1 MSTNKITQIQRESI
15 NKFNKMV
22 EKGDLSFQ
30 KVDCLCGH
38 SDFLKIA
45 EQDRY
50 GLQQRIVVCKKC
62 GLMMSNPHLT
72 DESCQFFYST
82 DMYRTLY
89 QYEDYLE
96 TADCKLNSDYGKFIF
111 EDLSPMLKERK
122 NLNILEFGCGGG
134 WNLIHFS
141 KAGYKVVGYD
151 YSPNLTQVGRTYGLD
166 LREGTIQ
173 DIEGEYDI
181 IIINHVLE
189 HFTDLLGSMVSIIKH
204 LKPNGLLYISV
215 PNIDNY
221 GSGQLQNAHIYYFSP
236 RTFEYYMNRCGLRII
251 QQGTAQH
258 IHMYGIFE
266 VGSPSSNINILEH
279 EPKII
284 MKTIRKAQ
292 FKQAIGRVLEKMGI
306 KEFIK
311 SSLKKCST

>member
-1 MSTNKITQIQRESI
+1 MKLSITQTQRESI
-15 NKFNKMV
+15 NQFNKMV

-30 KVDCLCGH
+30 EVDCLCGY
-38 SDFLKIA
+38 SDFLVIA

-50 GLQQRIVVCKKC
+50 GLQQRVVVCKKC
-62 GLMMSNPHLT
+62 GLIMSNPHLT
-72 DESCQFFYST
+72 EKSCQYFYST
-82 DMYRTLY
+82 DMYRMLY

-96 TADCKLNSDYGKFIF
+96 TAHRKLISDSGKFIF
-111 EDLSPMLKERK
+111 EDLSPILKERG

-151 YSPNLTQVGRTYGLD
+151 YSPILTQVGRTYGLD

-181 IIINHVLE
+181 IIINHVIE
-189 HFTDLLGSMVSIIKH
+189 HFTDLLGSMKSIIKH
-204 LKPNGLLYISV
+204 LKPDGLLYIGV

-221 GSGQLQNAHIYYFSP
+221 GLGQLQNAHIYYFSP
-236 RTFEYYMNRCGLRII
+236 RTFEYYMNRCGLRMI
-251 QQGTAQH
+251 QSGAAQH

-266 VGSPSSNINILEH
+266 VGSPSSNIAILEN

-292 FKQAIGRVLEKMGI
+292 LKEAISRVLDKMGI
-306 KEFIK
+306 KGFIK
-311 SSLKKCST
+311 SVLKKCST